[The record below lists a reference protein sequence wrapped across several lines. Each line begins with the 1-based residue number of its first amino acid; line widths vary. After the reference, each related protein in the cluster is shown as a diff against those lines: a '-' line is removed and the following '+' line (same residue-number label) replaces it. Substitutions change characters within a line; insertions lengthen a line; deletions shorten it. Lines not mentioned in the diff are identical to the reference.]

1 MFRKPINPSLP
12 VPLRHKTDIVP
23 PTPKKKAREQ
33 PVQFNVATIDISCLL
48 DYCDESG
55 CGR

>member
-12 VPLRHKTDIVP
+12 VPLKHKTDIVP

-33 PVQFNVATIDISCLL
+33 PAQFNVATVKEHMRI
-48 DYCDESG
+48 
-55 CGR
+55 